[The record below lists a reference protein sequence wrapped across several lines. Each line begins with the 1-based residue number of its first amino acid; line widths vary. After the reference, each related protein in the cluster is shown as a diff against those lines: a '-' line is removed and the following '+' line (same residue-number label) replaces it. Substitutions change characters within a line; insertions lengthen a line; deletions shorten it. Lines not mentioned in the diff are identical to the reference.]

1 MRCRDALCGA
11 ECAFATGMQASDC
24 GCVLWTG
31 ARAAPRA
38 LFMAAARNE
47 PGQPTLPFN
56 EYLLSVENE
65 I

>member
-1 MRCRDALCGA
+1 MMRCRDALCGA

-24 GCVLWTG
+24 GCVLWTD
-31 ARAAPRA
+31 ARA
-38 LFMAAARNE
+38 AAARNE